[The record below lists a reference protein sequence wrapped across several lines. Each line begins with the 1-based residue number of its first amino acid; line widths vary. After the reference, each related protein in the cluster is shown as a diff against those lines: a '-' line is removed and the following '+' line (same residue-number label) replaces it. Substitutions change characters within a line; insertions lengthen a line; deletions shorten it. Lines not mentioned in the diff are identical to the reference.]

1 MQISFKLKSKHCQ
14 IRHGQA
20 VHNVAG
26 EKDHAA
32 YSFPEFFDAQLTPH
46 GWDQVFILIIYA

>member
-1 MQISFKLKSKHCQ
+1 MLKMNRIQ

-32 YSFPEFFDAQLTPH
+32 YSFPEFFDAQITPL
-46 GWDQVFILIIYA
+46 GWDQVTIFIYN